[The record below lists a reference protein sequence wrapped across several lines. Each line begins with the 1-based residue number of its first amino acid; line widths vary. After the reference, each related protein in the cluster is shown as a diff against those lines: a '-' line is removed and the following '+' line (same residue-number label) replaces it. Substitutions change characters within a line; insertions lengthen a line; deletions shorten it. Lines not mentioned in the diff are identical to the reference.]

1 MLSKELSVK
10 INRITLTII
19 ILNLVFIF
27 LGCSKQN
34 NVLPIAFTTTITET
48 ATIEVTDTI
57 GLRSSEISNIEGTL
71 GFIYDQIIQSVV
83 YIEISYPEGSYSGS
97 GFVWDT
103 NGNIVTND
111 HLVDNAENIIV
122 TFYNGSIAEATL
134 KGHDPNSELAV
145 INVDV
150 DPELLKSVTLADS
163 TKLKVGQLAI
173 AIGNPYGYQN
183 SMTVGYISGL
193 GRVLPIVENETGSNF
208 ALSDVIQIDTALN
221 PGNSGGVLLDATGK
235 VIGVTSSMVSTSGVS
250 TGIGFAIPSIIV
262 NKVVPSLI
270 SKGYYEHPYLG
281 TAVNSLKPNI
291 ALAMGLSFDQR
302 GALVQRV
309 MQDSPADQA
318 GIIGGQTLVVINHQ
332 LTTIGGDIIIQYE
345 DKIVNSADDLITF
358 LARYGLVGETV
369 NLTVIRN
376 GEEIQLQVI
385 IGIRPNLNI

>member
-1 MLSKELSVK
+1 MK

-358 LARYGLVGETV
+358 LARYGSVGEPV